1 MSQRRQLSCPI
12 FCLGSKSLKFDS
24 EVMWRYNLFAIS
36 QNFHHLGTTT
46 PNTMCQLKKKMRWVK
61 REHIYQMF
69 PRFSKISV
77 HREKNLVLLFSL
89 MYYLSLAVSLRSR
102 ILGVLLALWGQ
113 ETLINSINMQLKP
126 KLSLCKT
133 NEWVGTV
140 ACVVA
145 HFLMP

>member
-1 MSQRRQLSCPI
+1 
-12 FCLGSKSLKFDS
+12 
-24 EVMWRYNLFAIS
+24 
-36 QNFHHLGTTT
+36 
-46 PNTMCQLKKKMRWVK
+46 
-61 REHIYQMF
+61 MF
-69 PRFSKISV
+69 PRFSTQYQYT
-77 HREKNLVLLFSL
+77 EKKLGFVLFSL